1 VLVISAPAFAALW
14 TALAR
19 RRREPSTPAK
29 MAWGLALVALG
40 YVFMVF
46 AGLRSEGGKLVSPL
60 WLVAAYSFHTW
71 GELCLSP
78 IGLSFVT
85 KLAPTKMVALLM
97 GFWFLATALGEFSA
111 GQLAAL
117 IEPIGRGALFHIWG
131 GQADFF
137 LVLLVIPLG
146 AAALLAALTP
156 WLRRRMHGRDV

>member
-1 VLVISAPAFAALW
+1 
-14 TALAR
+14 
-19 RRREPSTPAK
+19 
-29 MAWGLALVALG
+29 MAWGLVLVAIG

-46 AGLRSEGGKLVSPL
+46 AGLVSASGALASPL

-85 KLAPTKMVALLM
+85 KLAPVKVVALLM
-97 GFWFLATALGEFSA
+97 GVWFLATAVGEFLA

-117 IEPIGRGALFHIWG
+117 TDPIAQGALFHLFG

-137 LVLLVIPLG
+137 LVLLVLPLVV
-146 AAALLAALTP
+146 ALALALMTP